1 MEKTE
6 ENKRYLKFQRKLR
19 ALRLAEDLGC
29 KYACEVFKISKTT
42 FYNWKRKYDNYGEE
56 GLWRKKRESS
66 SYWNSIDKKTI
77 ELILDLRE
85 QYKLRTW
92 RIKWYL
98 ERYHGIN
105 NPFIHP

>member
-29 KYACEVFKISKTT
+29 KYACEVFNISKTT

-56 GLWRKKRESS
+56 GLWRKSHDDYS
-66 SYWNSIDKKTI
+66 
-77 ELILDLRE
+77 LRMSV
-85 QYKLRTW
+85 RTW
-92 RIKWYL
+92 YLLIIK
-98 ERYHGIN
+98 
-105 NPFIHP
+105 